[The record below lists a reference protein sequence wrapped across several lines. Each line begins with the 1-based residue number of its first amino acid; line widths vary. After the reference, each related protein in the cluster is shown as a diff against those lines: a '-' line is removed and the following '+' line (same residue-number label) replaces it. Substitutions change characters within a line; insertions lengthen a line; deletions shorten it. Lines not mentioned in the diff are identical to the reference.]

1 MQPEITVSH
10 RLEATDT
17 PTECYARGLGDGEA
31 LGNLQGTRAMGRMAS
46 VAWQLKQEA
55 RRIAGS
61 HDRGSVAYALGL
73 LRGYRRMIG

>member
-1 MQPEITVSH
+1 M
-10 RLEATDT
+10 EAKET
-17 PTECYARGLGDGEA
+17 PKECYARGLEDGEA
-31 LGNLQGTRAMGRMAS
+31 LGNLHATRATGRMAS

-73 LRGYRRMIG
+73 LRGYRRMIE

>member
-1 MQPEITVSH
+1 MSLDVET
-10 RLEATDT
+10 TDT
-17 PTECYARGLGDGEA
+17 PTECYVRGLGDGEA
-31 LGNLQGTRAMGRMAS
+31 LANLHVTRVTERIAS

-73 LRGYRRMIG
+73 VRGYRRVIE

>member
-1 MQPEITVSH
+1 VKT
-10 RLEATDT
+10 TDT
-17 PTECYARGLGDGEA
+17 PTECYVRGLGDGEA
-31 LGNLQGTRAMGRMAS
+31 LANLHVTRVTERMAS

-73 LRGYRRMIG
+73 LRGYRRVIE

>member
-1 MQPEITVSH
+1 VQREITVSH
-10 RLEATDT
+10 GLEATDT
-17 PTECYARGLGDGEA
+17 PTECYARGLGDGQA
-31 LGNLQGTRAMGRMAS
+31 LGNLQGTQAKGRVAS